1 MDDFDDSGPRPLN
14 VPGFPTVQAF
24 GAGSRAGWHYTPEL
38 GQAIADLYADSEG
51 GGLWDIHHMAPDR
64 VPPPGIVRA
73 WCRQFP
79 AFGLAIRD
87 AERLRAEKFME
98 QTVVLADVGEGSI
111 PRLALRIAT
120 RQTMAEKLDPR
131 RYGKAQGD
139 TPAIPQLG
147 RETQPVALDLD
158 DDTLAALAMA
168 GQASGAATGG

>member
-1 MDDFDDSGPRPLN
+1 MDDDASLPPLN
-14 VPGFPTVQAF
+14 VPGFPTVTAF
-24 GAGSRAGWHYTPEL
+24 GAGSREGWHYTPEL

-51 GGLWDIHHMAPDR
+51 GGLWDCHHMAPDR

-79 AFGLAIRD
+79 AFGLAIKD

-98 QTVVLADVGEGSI
+98 QTVVLADSGEGSI

-131 RYGKAQGD
+131 RYGKAGGD
-139 TPAIPQLG
+139 TPLQPQLG
-147 RETQPVALDLD
+147 RETQPTAIELD

-168 GQASGAATGG
+168 GQASSEAAG